1 MTHTESHFEN
11 EPTARFEIDPCTRPL
26 NPHLTH
32 LVKLERSKTLLIR
45 FCFQYLETSC
55 APTIRVRNPGSSHS
69 LCTAAAQAGET
80 VFADRAIRVNA
91 LCPGPLRDTRLRA
104 KKLGQGRKDAD
115 GNAKT
120 AGVSKAQ
127 PRPEESQAAFEAA
140 KAERAAKKK

>member
-45 FCFQYLETSC
+45 FCFQYLEPSC

-69 LCTAAAQAGET
+69 LRTAAAQAGET

-91 LCPGPLRDTRLRA
+91 LCRGESLRSFFLPGFLWSLHLIDCPLF
-104 KKLGQGRKDAD
+104 QGSAALSTAD
-115 GNAKT
+115 GRT
-120 AGVSKAQ
+120 CEGPS
-127 PRPEESQAAFEAA
+127 SAASTD
-140 KAERAAKKK
+140 RV